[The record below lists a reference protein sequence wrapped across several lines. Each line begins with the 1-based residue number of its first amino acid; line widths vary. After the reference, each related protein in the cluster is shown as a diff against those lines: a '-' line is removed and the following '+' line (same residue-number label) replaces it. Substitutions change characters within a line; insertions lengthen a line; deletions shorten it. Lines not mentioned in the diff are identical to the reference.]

1 MSIESTHWS
10 KDRKTFGINISD
22 DLQCNTLEDVQ
33 DELAEAGMEVER
45 GETQVLVTQEDEGG
59 ICVGSIVRFPN
70 GDLQSS
76 TRKTQVRSSD
86 GGKTWSKFGKSLFG
100 NYACNLSDGETV
112 QFASRTGHGWEV
124 APPDEMGDKE
134 HVTEIQVPR
143 KGSALLEANPT
154 GLLRCICMVTPRGV
168 TMNAALKGLVY
179 QLEI

>member
-1 MSIESTHWS
+1 MIIESTHWS
-10 KDRKTFGINISD
+10 KDRKTFGINIPD

-45 GETQVLVTQEDEGG
+45 GETQVLVTQEDAGG

-100 NYACNLSDGETV
+100 NYACNLSNGETV
-112 QFASRTGHGWEV
+112 QFASRMGHGWEV
-124 APPDEMGDKE
+124 AL
-134 HVTEIQVPR
+134 PR
-143 KGSALLEANPT
+143 MRWATRNT
-154 GLLRCICMVTPRGV
+154 LLRLSLIH
-168 TMNAALKGLVY
+168 
-179 QLEI
+179 I